1 MSVRESVMNVDE
13 DLEKVNELYKELKI
27 HRMKRNYQHKRIRGL
42 KAERDAYSDEV
53 KRYVEEIRELKNKR
67 DAHNILAQ
75 EFKTLRDTALIN
87 RDNASKNN
95 NKEAF
100 ERFDKEQN
108 KYHLDMVSKTEEAQS
123 FQVKIDEMSIP
134 YNKANKAC
142 DAKHKEMLAIR
153 ERSQIFHADLTN
165 CIAQIEEIKAK
176 YDIDYFEFAQ
186 EEE

>member
-1 MSVRESVMNVDE
+1 MSVRDSVMSVDE
-13 DLEKVNELYKELKI
+13 DLAKVNQLYKELKI

-53 KRYVEEIRELKNKR
+53 KSYVKSIKELKDKR

-75 EFKTLRDTALIN
+75 EFKTLRNTALKN
-87 RDNASKNN
+87 REIAGKNN
-95 NKEAF
+95 NDVDFK
-100 ERFDKEQN
+100 RFDDEQN
-108 KYHLDMVSKTEEAQS
+108 KYHLDMVSKTEEAQTYQAS
-123 FQVKIDEMSIP
+123 IDEISVDF
-134 YNKANKAC
+134 NKANKAC
-142 DAKHKEMLAIR
+142 DAKHKEMLEIR

-165 CIAQIEEIKAK
+165 CIAEIEAIKAK